1 MIELLMVMM
10 SAVVRL
16 PLMTFGFEYL
26 LLVVFV
32 LIRLQVSLQVFQ
44 LPNN

>member
-16 PLMTFGFEYL
+16 PLMTFDFEYL
-26 LLVVFV
+26 LLAVFV